1 MSRNQ
6 RLSFLGIAAVI
17 AVVAIIVLTAGG
29 SDDETAGDSANTA
42 ATATA
47 TPTATPSAEESDDA
61 TPTPTPTPTATPK
74 PQPPLLVAG
83 KVAKLRFDEGETVRF
98 RVRNDAPEHVH
109 VHGYDIMKDLEPGK
123 TANVAFKATITG
135 IFEIEL
141 EDSAEEI
148 GELRVDP
155 K

>member
-29 SDDETAGDSANTA
+29 GSGEADDAANTA

-47 TPTATPSAEESDDA
+47 TPSETPSADDGSA
-61 TPTPTPTPTATPK
+61 ASTPTPTPTATPK
-74 PQPPLLVAG
+74 PQPPLLVGG
-83 KVAKLRFDEGETVRF
+83 KVAKLRFKEGETVRF
-98 RVRNDAPEHVH
+98 RVRSDQPDHVH
-109 VHGYDIMKDLEPGK
+109 IHGYDIMKDVEPGQ
-123 TANVAFKATITG
+123 TVDVAFKGDITG
-135 IFEIEL
+135 IFEIEF
-141 EDSAEEI
+141 EDSAQEI
-148 GELRVDP
+148 AELRVDP